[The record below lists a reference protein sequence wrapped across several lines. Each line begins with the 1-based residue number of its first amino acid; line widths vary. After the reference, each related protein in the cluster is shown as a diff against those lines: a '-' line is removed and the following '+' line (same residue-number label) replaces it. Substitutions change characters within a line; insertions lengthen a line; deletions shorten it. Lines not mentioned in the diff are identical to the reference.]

1 MSTITYVLALS
12 RILFKDAT
20 RECHWQKHLAAEM
33 GTLNYFY
40 WSYENRVGK
49 HFVIFL
55 NFPCLI
61 AFLLCCLLM
70 WFVLLV
76 LWLGIC
82 VEVDVGRITV
92 FPPLPPSQFL
102 FVPIHNSLFNT
113 SDSYLKPVRA
123 LEKFPGEHHVKLW
136 DGTKLIAI
144 RRVCIVQYRIIFSFH
159 LAKPDQSLWS
169 GLRQKGTILV
179 AFLRRQLSLWPRE
192 QALRRRMN

>member
-61 AFLLCCLLM
+61 ACLLCCLLM

-144 RRVCIVQYRIIFSFH
+144 RRVCIVQYCITFSCHVAKRINY
-159 LAKPDQSLWS
+159 PDPGRDRKVRCCSL
-169 GLRQKGTILV
+169 
-179 AFLRRQLSLWPRE
+179 F
-192 QALRRRMN
+192 